1 MSENIL
7 FFSENIQFV
16 LKDKIQIRNWI
27 REVIHE
33 SDYRAGK
40 ISFIFC
46 DDLYLS
52 EINVKY
58 LKHKSLTDI
67 ITFSYHQGTNLISG
81 DIYIS
86 IPRVTENAVKFKQAF
101 WDELHRVIIHGVLHL
116 MGHEDSTKLLREEMR
131 KREDR
136 YLSQLESIVV

>member
-1 MSENIL
+1 
-7 FFSENIQFV
+7 V
-16 LKDKIQIRNWI
+16 
-27 REVIHE
+27 HE
-33 SDYRAGK
+33 GDYRAGK

-46 DDLYLS
+46 DDPFLS

-86 IPRVTENAVKFKQAF
+86 VPRVMENAIKFKQTF
-101 WDELHRVIIHGVLHL
+101 EDELHRVIIHGVLHL
-116 MGHEDSTKLLREEMR
+116 MGHEDSTKMLKEEMR
-131 KREDR
+131 KKED
-136 YLSQLESIVV
+136 LCLAKLESIVI